1 LALGTI
7 QKRHAQSC
15 SFKAHMIKSQV
26 AGVLSE
32 RAARLKLCSSRARIE
47 AAASATRA
55 SNKAGARKLCRV
67 TWAHLIIFKVVGA
80 IKNGFDNLQAHH
92 IGGVVLIQISSLS
105 GGGRRAPF

>member
-1 LALGTI
+1 
-7 QKRHAQSC
+7 
-15 SFKAHMIKSQV
+15 MIKSQV

-32 RAARLKLCSSRARIE
+32 RAARLKLCSRYRSSISYSR
-47 AAASATRA
+47 TG
-55 SNKAGARKLCRV
+55 NKAGARKLRRV

-105 GGGRRAPF
+105 GGGGRRAPF